1 MMRRRSTRTQLS
13 QQILALFSIACL
25 CAAANSSLAF
35 AQSSASGTV
44 IYSQTLKGNGNLS
57 TQDTKYCH
65 LAFQDTGYVVANITA
80 ENVCDAEVTPVGILL
95 PHVRIEVTVALQ
107 KGTTDSV
114 FGVYFGEQPGE
125 TRPHYHLNLNA
136 QGQFSVEFITGNAR
150 ANPFPWTGDAVIQK
164 GLGALNKLDVE
175 VSGPRAFFYIN
186 GKLVGSIL
194 AQAPIEGKMGFGM
207 TGFGAE
213 AVFSNF
219 TVTNLPATN

>member
-1 MMRRRSTRTQLS
+1 MMRPRSTRAQFFRRT
-13 QQILALFSIACL
+13 LALLSAACL
-25 CAAANSSLAF
+25 FAGTNGSLAL
-35 AQSSASGTV
+35 AQSSATGTV
-44 IYSQTLKGNGNLS
+44 IYSQTLKGSGNLS

-65 LAFQDTGYVVANITA
+65 LAFQADGYLVSNITA
-80 ENVCDAEVTPVGILL
+80 ENVCDAEVTQVGILQ
-95 PHVRIEVTVALQ
+95 PHARIEVTVALQ
-107 KGTTDSV
+107 KGTNDSV

-136 QGQFSVEFITGNAR
+136 QGQFSVEFISGNAR
-150 ANPFPWTGDAVIQK
+150 ANPFPWTPDAAIQK

-175 VSGPRAFFYIN
+175 TNGPRAFFYIN

-207 TGFGAE
+207 TGLGAE